1 MGVFI
6 QNWQQKF
13 RIIFVLFSERIVEN
27 LVKGL
32 IEKLFYIKKTL
43 LKIVYEAAAHR
54 CHLFKINN
62 SKRKK

>member
-43 LKIVYEAAAHR
+43 LKIIYEAA
-54 CHLFKINN
+54 
-62 SKRKK
+62 